1 MAVTLQQEE
10 KREDE
15 AAASAFDPSALEA
28 VYPYESATVIPSKVT
43 ATQLKGR
50 VLDEEIAEGAPAMRR
65 RMAFDRPR
73 FLRQEQGLSAAE
85 KGTAMHL
92 AMQYLDLKSPLSA
105 KEQVAHMC
113 ACHLLTPQQA
123 DSVEDGKLDA
133 FLRSPLAERIRQ
145 AETVYREYRFA
156 LLLPAT
162 LYTPDGDGEEM
173 MLQGVVD
180 CAFDTPEGLVI
191 VDFKTDRIRPGEER
205 QRAEHYRPQL
215 DAYSQALSRVLQR
228 PVAER
233 KLYFF
238 ATGVEISLPNG

>member
-1 MAVTLQQEE
+1 M
-10 KREDE
+10 
-15 AAASAFDPSALEA
+15 
-28 VYPYESATVIPSKVT
+28 
-43 ATQLKGR
+43 
-50 VLDEEIAEGAPAMRR
+50 
-65 RMAFDRPR
+65 
-73 FLRQEQGLSAAE
+73 
-85 KGTAMHL
+85 
-92 AMQYLDLKSPLSA
+92 
-105 KEQVAHMC
+105 
-113 ACHLLTPQQA
+113 
-123 DSVEDGKLDA
+123 
-133 FLRSPLAERIRQ
+133 
-145 AETVYREYRFA
+145 YREYRFA

-233 KLYFF
+233 ELYFF